1 MSMTL
6 MVQAMN
12 IRVGHPIRK
21 LVLLKLAD
29 NANDKGEC
37 WPSYQHIADHCE
49 CSKSAVRSHIDA
61 LIKLG
66 LLLKINRIGINNG
79 KGNTSNIYSLK
90 LDTPVAPESTGGEA
104 KNNNPPMPPQSI
116 APVSPQGTGMPHSDS
131 PMPPQDTP
139 PMSPHGTRISHSF
152 EPVMEPVKEPKEC
165 QADELPD
172 DFDNPALRVLN
183 HLNKTTGA
191 AFQYGKTTMGF
202 INGLLVGEYVAD
214 ELILVIDHRA
224 DLWLDNVTMAQHLC
238 PKTLF
243 NFENFEGYLPL
254 ARKWDAEGRPSSRA
268 PVIDC
273 NERDAAHKRFLGQ
286 AANLILKTPLE
297 ICVRKLASNASV
309 GGLSPDASKRA
320 WDRLWSEQ
328 AARMQKNELTA

>member
-104 KNNNPPMPPQSI
+104 KNNTPPMSPQSI
-116 APVSPQGTGMPHSDS
+116 DPVSPQGTGMPHGDS
-131 PMPPQDTP
+131 PMSPQGTP

-191 AFQYGKTTMGF
+191 AFQDGKTTMGF
-202 INGLLVGEYVAD
+202 INGLLADEYVAD

-243 NFENFEGYLPL
+243 SFENFEGYLPL
-254 ARKWDAEGRPSSRA
+254 ARKWDVEGRPSSRV

-273 NERDAAHKRFLGQ
+273 SERDAAHKRFLGQ
-286 AANLILKTPLE
+286 AANLILKSPLE

-309 GGLSPDASKRA
+309 GGLSPEASKRA
-320 WDRLWSEQ
+320 WDRLWTEQ
-328 AARMQKNELTA
+328 AARMQKNKQAA